1 MNFDA
6 SELSGTRKVKVVDTE
21 EPERLGQE
29 RRDCPVRKEEGDG
42 SALSEARLCV
52 NVWLAFGRQP

>member
-1 MNFDA
+1 MR
-6 SELSGTRKVKVVDTE
+6 EEKVVDIE
-21 EPERLGQE
+21 ELERLGQK
-29 RRDCPVRKEEGDG
+29 RRDCPVWKEDYG